1 MKKCAALIVLIV
13 YLIKISAS
21 KRIKPNRLYQDF
33 YEENIECVE
42 GKALGN
48 CWTNETQRTDY
59 GCRYRNG
66 GWGCECCG
74 EIYHYI
80 EFGDVCTRYCK
91 TGETSC
97 VPMTVAGCCSNILSL
112 PLNYGSLSETISCK
126 GEVRVPGPDDY
137 EDYNDSETAT
147 KSTQEK
153 NSFPQASLTTRNPVH
168 FPAET
173 TKYPQDNTAFTQ
185 QTTMLPYITKTL
197 KQQQQQQSQQQHQHQ
212 TQKQRQSNIQQQQ
225 QPEQGGEVHFPGSSN
240 LELASSAQTN
250 ILPPTT
256 TSNSSMDVWKD
267 DNEKN
272 PMKYVEK
279 HKEKQQNRQEGE
291 QFTDFPDGLDK
302 NQGEQV
308 VNDQQQEEKP
318 KSPLDQYF
326 ENQVSYGQAVNQPQQ
341 IENPDFIE
349 EKVWES

>member
-137 EDYNDSETAT
+137 E
-147 KSTQEK
+147 
-153 NSFPQASLTTRNPVH
+153 
-168 FPAET
+168 ET

-185 QTTMLPYITKTL
+185 QTTTLPYITKTL

-225 QPEQGGEVHFPGSSN
+225 QPEQGWEVHFPGSSN